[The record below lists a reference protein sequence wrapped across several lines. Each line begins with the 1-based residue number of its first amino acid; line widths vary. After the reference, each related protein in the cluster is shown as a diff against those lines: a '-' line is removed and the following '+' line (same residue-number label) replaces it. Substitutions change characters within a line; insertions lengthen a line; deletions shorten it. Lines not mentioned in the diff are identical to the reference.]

1 MKIRN
6 IAIGVVVGG
15 VIFAGGVA
23 AVAWQKGLSIR
34 ETAELGVG
42 VIAAKASRHTIA
54 DRTAAI
60 LAKKPQLKGVAESA
74 DCTLTGYGGG
84 LGNKVSLL
92 EHEGIDVE
100 GQA

>member
-34 ETAELGVG
+34 ETVELGVG

-74 DCTLTGYGGG
+74 DGTLTGYGGG

>member
-34 ETAELGVG
+34 ETVELGAG
-42 VIAAKASRHTIA
+42 VIASKTSRHTIA
-54 DRTAAI
+54 DRTTSTSPICMSVPKAT
-60 LAKKPQLKGVAESA
+60 QE
-74 DCTLTGYGGG
+74 DR
-84 LGNKVSLL
+84 
-92 EHEGIDVE
+92 
-100 GQA
+100 